1 MNVAPIAE
9 TALIMAAVLGLSTN
23 LLVLWHAYLD
33 EVDCRELKLNGA
45 RAFVLRSR
53 SIHTVLKLVA
63 QALLIA
69 TGVLL
74 LFSLNDDLTAELA
87 LLGAVL
93 VLAGAGLY
101 ELHVRIVLWR
111 SIARKYQTAVLDTTA
126 GGNV

>member
-1 MNVAPIAE
+1 MNIALIAE

-23 LLVLWHAYLD
+23 SLVLWHAYLD

-87 LLGAVL
+87 LLGAVI

-111 SIARKYQTAVLDTTA
+111 TIARKERRVMGEEIAE
-126 GGNV
+126 

>member
-1 MNVAPIAE
+1 MNVALIAE
-9 TALIMAAVLGLSTN
+9 TAMIMAAVLGLSTN

-33 EVDCRELKLNGA
+33 EVDCRELNLNGA
-45 RAFVLRSR
+45 RALVLRSR

-74 LFSLNDDLTAELA
+74 LFSLDDDLTAELV
-87 LLGAVL
+87 LLGAVI

-111 SIARKYQTAVLDTTA
+111 TIARKERQVM
-126 GGNV
+126 GEEISE